1 MITGGNATVFVT
13 NMDASLK
20 FYREV
25 LGLKV
30 SSHYGIT
37 GPRSRRVRS
46 RLDCI
51 RSRRVCGTGNAG
63 RDHDWAEH

>member
-30 SSHYGIT
+30 SSHYGDHW
-37 GPRSRRVRS
+37 PRLRRDRS
-46 RLDCI
+46 LLGCI
-51 RSRRVCGTGNAG
+51 RSRRSMRLLERQA
-63 RDHDWAEH
+63 AS